1 MANDRIIRIAAE
13 IKKALS
19 FIIHDDIKDPRI
31 SPMAAVTKVDLT
43 RDLKFAKVYVSIY
56 DTPEKRQSTLEALKH
71 AEGYIKNKV
80 GEAVK
85 IRSLPHLTFLL
96 DDSVE
101 YSLKISNLLKEVDT
115 AAKNADTQ
123 QD

>member
-1 MANDRIIRIAAE
+1 MADRIIRIAAE

-19 FIIHDDIKDPRI
+19 FIIRDGIKDPRR
-31 SPMAAVTKVDLT
+31 SQMASVTKVELT
-43 RDLKFAKVYVSIY
+43 RDLKYAKVYVSIY
-56 DTPEKRQSTLEALKH
+56 DTPEKRASTIEALQH
-71 AEGYIKNKV
+71 AEGYIKSKM

-101 YSLKISNLLKEVDT
+101 YSLKISKLLKEVET
-115 AAKNADTQ
+115 AVKNADTQ
-123 QD
+123 RD